1 MMLDLSMLGAM
12 CCRHMHS
19 AAANMENLAS
29 VLLCM
34 LQQNVPEMKMIVPH
48 ALLSAG
54 LSLDAR
60 KCLPALHFSS

>member
-12 CCRHMHS
+12 CGRHMHS

-34 LQQNVPEMKMIVPH
+34 LQQDVPEMKMIVLH
-48 ALLSAG
+48 AWLSAR
-54 LSLDAR
+54 LSLMLR

>member
-1 MMLDLSMLGAM
+1 
-12 CCRHMHS
+12 
-19 AAANMENLAS
+19 MENLAS

-34 LQQNVPEMKMIVPH
+34 LQQNVPEMKMIVLH
-48 ALLSAG
+48 ASLSAG